1 MKPNFNYVQPTEEQK
16 ERMQIFRDKFAAL
29 CTDIIDT
36 VPNGRGRSVA
46 FTKLE
51 EASFWLN
58 KAITLNDGILHSGVG
73 VLPAAPSQSNNLQ
86 RGV

>member
-29 CTDIIDT
+29 CTDIIDS
-36 VPNGRGRSVA
+36 VPNGRGRALA
-46 FTKLE
+46 FSKLE

-58 KAITLNDGILHSGVG
+58 KAITLNDGSLTGDIVG
-73 VLPAAPSQSNNLQ
+73 KTISSLSKKE
-86 RGV
+86 